1 MAGKEKEQYKGSFVY
16 TDEVLTDFEAMYRMK
31 TAVSPV
37 TRLIVGL
44 IGAAGTAVF
53 AVLMAMKGFSVAFLI
68 PLVFS
73 VLVLLLALFMGRKK
87 ADASVERYR
96 KHYLNKKAHVQ
107 VDENG
112 VELKING
119 QKSYARSRFKD
130 VYSLLETDKTLFL
143 EVKGRAFYIL
153 PKEGM
158 DGSIEDLKAFVQKKC
173 GKRFVHYDVSKAQTN
188 V

>member
-31 TAVSPV
+31 TAVSPI
-37 TRLIVGL
+37 TRLAVAL

-73 VLVLLLALFMGRKK
+73 VLVLLLGLFMGRKK
-87 ADASVERYR
+87 ADSSVQRYR
-96 KHYLNKKAHVQ
+96 KHYLNKKAHVLL
-107 VDENG
+107 DDSG

-119 QKSYARSRFKD
+119 QKSYARSKYKD
-130 VYSLLETDKTLFL
+130 VYSLLETEKTFFL
-143 EVKGRAFYIL
+143 EIKGRAFYIL
-153 PKEGM
+153 PKDGM
-158 DGSIEDLKAFVQKKC
+158 DCSADELRDFVQKKC
-173 GKRFVHYDVSKAQTN
+173 RKHFVTYDVSKA
-188 V
+188 